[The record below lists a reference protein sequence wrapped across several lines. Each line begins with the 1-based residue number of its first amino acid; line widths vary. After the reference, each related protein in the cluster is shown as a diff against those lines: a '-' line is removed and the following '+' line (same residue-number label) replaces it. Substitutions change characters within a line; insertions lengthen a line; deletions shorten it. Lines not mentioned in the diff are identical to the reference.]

1 MIQHRRKD
9 MKTEQEIRDLLAS
22 YISDLRRDYKNML
35 TRDIFYDIGYIHAL
49 YHMIGQTTYYFRLRD
64 SAIKGTKFLYRIKT

>member
-1 MIQHRRKD
+1 

-22 YISDLRRDYKNML
+22 YISDLRRDYKNMS

-49 YHMIGQTTYYFRLRD
+49 YHMIGQTTYYFRLRY
-64 SAIKGTKFLYRIKT
+64 SGIKGTKFLYRIKTWNTNITP